1 MAVREDW
8 ETHDRWQT
16 EDRQETQPEEA
27 KARN

>member
-16 EDRQETQPEEA
+16 EDTQETQPEEA